1 MLVSGVRQVNK
12 SAGRGADGG
21 VTPLWHAAREGH
33 QAVVDILLGAGAR
46 VDAPTNLGGTP
57 LTIAVQCKHET
68 VVDALLHAGARV
80 NAERNDGVTS
90 LIIAAA
96 CGHETVWRG
105 SGFRV

>member
-1 MLVSGVRQVNK
+1 
-12 SAGRGADGG
+12 
-21 VTPLWHAAREGH
+21 
-33 QAVVDILLGAGAR
+33 VVDILLGAGAR